1 MMASAQP
8 TLPPGVAR
16 YPTISNGAASALD
29 PEKGLESKAS
39 EPLRNV
45 PLGYSYIAAY
55 ADGHEVAPVFRRFGA
70 LKARVLYT
78 QQAELEEKEET
89 LARIDLQESL
99 NADPVWDT
107 DNMRWL
113 EDRNKKRTDLIA
125 DIAKRLRR
133 YEKDLILYRQIRQFP
148 NAKKWQKE
156 NFRAILRNKEPICQ
170 EESGFIEKGDL
181 VSIMKEVDDV
191 SELSEWISDIRRSTF
206 NNFGLKEL
214 LFRKKEKA
222 VYEGSDEI
230 TLYSSKWMRIV
241 GRTFFGA
248 LVGVVVTS
256 GVVVLYYVKVDE
268 WRLLVLGMSTLVCAI
283 LTAVFT
289 TAKKGEVFAV
299 AAAYCAVLVVFVGT
313 VLERNSEVTLRL
325 GDTWINGTVTG

>member
-1 MMASAQP
+1 
-8 TLPPGVAR
+8 
-16 YPTISNGAASALD
+16 
-29 PEKGLESKAS
+29 
-39 EPLRNV
+39 
-45 PLGYSYIAAY
+45 
-55 ADGHEVAPVFRRFGA
+55 
-70 LKARVLYT
+70 
-78 QQAELEEKEET
+78 
-89 LARIDLQESL
+89 
-99 NADPVWDT
+99 
-107 DNMRWL
+107 MRWL

-156 NFRAILRNKEPICQ
+156 NFRAMLRNKEPICE

-230 TLYSSKWMRIV
+230 ILYSSKLMRIV

-256 GVVVLYYVKVDE
+256 GVVLLYYVKVDE